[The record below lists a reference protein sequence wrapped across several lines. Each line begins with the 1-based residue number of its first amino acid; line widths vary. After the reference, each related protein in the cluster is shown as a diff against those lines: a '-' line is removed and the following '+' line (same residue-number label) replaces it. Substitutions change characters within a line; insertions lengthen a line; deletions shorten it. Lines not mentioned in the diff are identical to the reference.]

1 MLWGRPLM
9 KWDNEGS
16 EVKRR
21 GWEEKRRDPSD
32 QFPPIITGANLKV
45 TDFLS
50 SRVMAEAEVT
60 ALQGRPK
67 RWGRGLE
74 AGCIS

>member
-1 MLWGRPLM
+1 M

-60 ALQGRPK
+60 A
-67 RWGRGLE
+67 
-74 AGCIS
+74 